1 LSESRPRPGEPLRP
15 LNRTFAA
22 VLFVQTLDVVIHAA
36 SGMFEPL
43 RVTANAMLVVGAWM
57 IFTSPA
63 GARGVGAANGFAF
76 VVLNGVFV
84 AVHGMTNPETGNL
97 RVPLLLLVAGSLVA
111 LWFHVRA
118 AVDAGEK

>member
-1 LSESRPRPGEPLRP
+1 MSESRPRPGEPLRP

-57 IFTSPA
+57 ILGSPA
-63 GARGVGAANGFAF
+63 GAKGVGVANGFAF
-76 VVLNGVFV
+76 LVLNGVFV
-84 AVHGMTNPETGNL
+84 AVHGMTNPVTGNV
-97 RVPLLLLVAGSLVA
+97 RVPMVVLVVGSLAA
-111 LWFHVRA
+111 LALHVRA
-118 AVDAGEK
+118 ALNSEQL